1 MYKLQAKYLT
11 INFNFE
17 MTASVVTQNEHSFS
31 VQGHFRTTDD
41 LAGLIWETEDT
52 HSHESLKYPTN
63 PNFKNVSLS
72 YDYALSGYTEALDSD
87 KASALTIQ
95 TVDGKIHYIRLW
107 NYVTN
112 RPEDEWEKQEGIVFP
127 EGRTPG
133 NGTGHLGTIQLDF
146 DNLYEGW
153 SPYTFDANGKW
164 NKNPEWK
171 KIDVTNIKTIMWAF
185 TPIGYT
191 GNGGGTT
198 QYLDDS
204 YPFAMS
210 MTNWKVTGDTFL
222 GNETVAASPG
232 VIRMCDDYDD
242 SYNLTPE
249 RIIDSYLQLGYT
261 KIVNFY
267 IGASHYYDKKI
278 VDGTGILLE
287 DKLFNQAF
295 EAWYKDYVRR
305 LADNQMAIIH
315 SISME
320 NVDAKEGWW
329 QRTYDGTPGTSGWTP
344 TPHFL
349 SFTNAEVQ
357 AFYQRLAVGLAD
369 ISNQFGLTPIVQL
382 GEPWWWHQDELTPC
396 FYDQATRNLYKAET
410 GLDMH
415 EFHTVNESIV
425 GHESMLSWLQT
436 KIGSFTLMLRDAV
449 KANYSNAQFTVLF
462 FPPSVMD
469 KTRTPMMMGMVNF
482 PKVEWAYPN
491 LDFFM
496 LEDYDY
502 LIKNQMREHQDV
514 LEFIQNNLGYPSEKI
529 HYFTGFVLDPEKDA
543 HVWKRIHQAIMD
555 GVNVGMGETY
565 IWAYAQVKRDNW
577 LQPKVIYASHKSG
590 NYTQPFNLSFNYTG
604 DKLIYTTNGLNPTL
618 ENGTVY
624 SGPIKID
631 KSVTFKVAQVIG
643 DTISEISQ
651 FSYTMYMSKKLKT
664 TISSTGDFSEWVT
677 VKSLAM
683 GSGKIFDLSAAEDS
697 KNLYIYVRGYE
708 LDTSSNF
715 YLDTGAGAGMDVWAW
730 PNAKM
735 NRMIQNDK
743 IYRYTGTGSDFSWE
757 EIGQAKIIK
766 KSNFIEVTA
775 KLSDLGIGSPKEIKL
790 GYGRNFE
797 DFAPIPGRNA
807 AVVNTQVTNYENDQ
821 NNFIAFVQKVE
832 DLAKEYKPL
841 YLPLH
846 RAHLVADYF
855 RHEVYSGYI
864 WESVAGKIDDNFVAL
879 VHSKVPENERYFDYI
894 DPSSDDTIGGAHCF
908 AAIAGYLQHGLPDIN
923 GANLGDGCGWLGD
936 LDTFLIDYWNKKDII
951 ESVYNFSYDWI
962 GGTGENA
969 KSFFSREDLISDVD
983 AWNMAYQVLKNERS
997 LASAFTDYLGEP
1009 SLYGYRYTNFIAT
1022 RYGATEDY
1030 MLESAKEALLS
1041 SAVEH
1046 PIIYGFRIGLLTLF
1060 GGSDAALG
1068 IEQGEESVEAKKDIC
1083 KAFKDKLLAL
1093 AKEEM

>member
-17 MTASVVTQNEHSFS
+17 MTASVVTQNENSFS

-133 NGTGHLGTIQLDF
+133 NGTGNLGTIQLDF

-529 HYFTGFVLDPEKDA
+529 HYFSGFVLDEE
-543 HVWKRIHQAIMD
+543 HSFVWKNIHQALVD
-555 GVNVGMGETY
+555 GFNESFAEVY

-577 LQPKVIYASHKSG
+577 KQPKVIYSSHRGG
-590 NYTQPFNLSFNYTG
+590 NYTQPFKVSFSC
-604 DKLIYTTNGLNPTL
+604 DSDQLIYTLNGLDPTM
-618 ENGTVY
+618 ETGQIY
-624 SGPIKID
+624 SSPIEID
-631 KSVTFKVAQVIG
+631 KTTDIRIAYVDGGF
-643 DTISEISQ
+643 ISESVI
-651 FSYTMYMSKKLKT
+651 FSYTIPMAKELPDKIT
-664 TISSTGDFSEWVT
+664 STGSFSDWVNI
-677 VKSLAM
+677 KSLAI
-683 GSGKIFDLSAAEDS
+683 GSGEIFDLSAAEDAE
-697 KNLYIYVRGYE
+697 NLYLYARGSNMN
-708 LDTSSNF
+708 TSSNF
-715 YLDTGAGAGMDVWAW
+715 YLDTGMDTGANIWSW
-730 PNAKM
+730 PDAKM
-735 NRMIQNDK
+735 NYMIQNDK
-743 IYRYTGTGSDFSWE
+743 VYKYAGTGSDFNWD
-757 EIGQAKIIK
+757 EIGNAKMIK
-766 KSNFIEVTA
+766 TNGFVEITVSLEILG
-775 KLSDLGIGSPKEIKL
+775 LSKPQQIRL

-797 DFAPIPGRNA
+797 DFAPMPSRNSA
-807 AVVNTQVTNYENDQ
+807 IVDTLVTTNSLVNKETIAKEELLKTYKALNINSAGFEWEKTVRTEPATNTILYVTPHMEWNISGENYGLSVKVSNNKADLTPYYHELDSSILEYSKYLRGDSKNFEDILNKFAPTVGDGAIAVGISTRDGLIGTKILLT
-821 NNFIAFVQKVE
+821 FSKTVE
-832 DLAKEYKPL
+832 D
-841 YLPLH
+841 
-846 RAHLVADYF
+846 
-855 RHEVYSGYI
+855 SGV
-864 WESVAGKIDDNFVAL
+864 E
-879 VHSKVPENERYFDYI
+879 
-894 DPSSDDTIGGAHCF
+894 
-908 AAIAGYLQHGLPDIN
+908 
-923 GANLGDGCGWLGD
+923 
-936 LDTFLIDYWNKKDII
+936 I
-951 ESVYNFSYDWI
+951 ESKFQLEIELYNRPFAGSPIPDPAYNQLVEDITSGEFKPTVIQILGI
-962 GGTGENA
+962 GMVGVATLALIFFGSEIITFVGTIIIGITA
-969 KSFFSREDLISDVD
+969 VIVT
-983 AWNMAYQVLKNERS
+983 VV
-997 LASAFTDYLGEP
+997 
-1009 SLYGYRYTNFIAT
+1009 
-1022 RYGATEDY
+1022 
-1030 MLESAKEALLS
+1030 EALL
-1041 SAVEH
+1041 V
-1046 PIIYGFRIGLLTLF
+1046 IGN
-1060 GGSDAALG
+1060 SIMG
-1068 IEQGEESVEAKKDIC
+1068 IFAKI
-1083 KAFKDKLLAL
+1083 AG
-1093 AKEEM
+1093 